1 MAENLQTRFCLKHL
15 FFLQTIRWQNVF
27 MTETNYFFGK
37 KKKIFKTQRRL
48 HMLHSKIDSSEWKY
62 MFLVCNRTQ
71 LSGIEKFYRKKR
83 AKKLVKFAFY
93 IKRVAHYD
101 LSPKRGKS
109 CYLIWCINIVF
120 SLIKFL
126 RLC

>member
-1 MAENLQTRFCLKHL
+1 MADNLQTRFCLKHL
-15 FFLQTIRWQNVF
+15 FFSPHHEMTEYFYDKQTIFLVRR
-27 MTETNYFFGK
+27 K
-37 KKKIFKTQRRL
+37 KFKTQRRL
-48 HMLHSKIDSSEWKY
+48 YMLYSRINSSEWKY

-71 LSGIEKFYRKKR
+71 LSGIEKFYRKKET
-83 AKKLVKFAFY
+83 KKLVKFAFY
-93 IKRVAHYD
+93 IKREARYD